1 MKIED
6 IELVK
11 FDENDIK
18 HIKLLK
24 EFTTGDSNSKF
35 IHDIKERLIMNNDNL
50 FGNGYIVKIEDEIV
64 GYFYISP
71 VVRDKVEL
79 EYSILKSYRG
89 RGLGRKILN
98 KVSKYLLDNY
108 NIKDAY
114 LTIDPSNQNSTF
126 IAEESGFYMDEE
138 EYAQNGYTGL
148 ITFTKE
154 NLNYVRKGKK

>member
-11 FDENDIK
+11 FDENDIN

-50 FGNGYIVKIEDEIV
+50 FGNGYIVKVVDEIV

-89 RGLGRKILN
+89 R
-98 KVSKYLLDNY
+98 
-108 NIKDAY
+108 
-114 LTIDPSNQNSTF
+114 
-126 IAEESGFYMDEE
+126 
-138 EYAQNGYTGL
+138 
-148 ITFTKE
+148 
-154 NLNYVRKGKK
+154 